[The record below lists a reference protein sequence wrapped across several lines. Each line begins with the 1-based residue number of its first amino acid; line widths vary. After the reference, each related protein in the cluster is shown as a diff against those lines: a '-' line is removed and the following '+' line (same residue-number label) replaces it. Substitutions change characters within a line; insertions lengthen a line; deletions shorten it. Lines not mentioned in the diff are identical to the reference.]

1 MLEHLIKHIEN
12 DDKKNIL
19 KYFKNFNINKSDT
32 IVYHKVLFSS
42 LPVERKIFYVNLFYE
57 KEININCDEKKNP
70 FAQEH
75 FVYKV
80 LFLLNT
86 EKKNIKLLETMINLG
101 LDISKNG
108 LKTFLVNSFCINEHM
123 YQFFKENNINLNFE
137 NSFAL
142 DSILKKKNLD
152 EFKKYIAYNSI
163 NFVGEEKIKKLG
175 TQEVKDYYKIYEE
188 KTIMTSY
195 LLLQEDK
202 RGVKTKIKSLKL

>member
-19 KYFKNFNINKSDT
+19 KYFKNFNIKKSDT

-57 KEININCDEKKNP
+57 KEININCDEAGSP
-70 FAQEH
+70 FTQDH
-75 FVYKV
+75 FVYKA

-86 EKKNIKLLETMINLG
+86 EKKNMKLLETMINLG

-108 LKTFLVNSFCINEHM
+108 LKTFLVNSFCINDHM
-123 YQFFKENNINLNFE
+123 YQFFKSNNINLNFE

-142 DSILKKKNLD
+142 DCVLKKKSLD
-152 EFKKYIAYNSI
+152 EFKKYIAYNGI
-163 NFVGEEKIKKLG
+163 NFIGEEKIKKLG

-202 RGVKTKIKSLKL
+202 QGVKTKIKSLKL